1 MAESVPNVEN
11 PKFEDVD
18 RINRILDG
26 KKTKYRI
33 VVVFFKTGPKRKR
46 GGEKRD
52 GDAVA
57 KNGDFLVREY
67 QASL

>member
-1 MAESVPNVEN
+1 MPNIEN
-11 PKFEDVD
+11 PKLKDVD
-18 RINRILDG
+18 GINRILNR

-33 VVVFFKTGPKRKR
+33 VVIFLKKGPKRKR
-46 GGEKRD
+46 GRETRD

-57 KNGDFLVREY
+57 KNGDFLVRKY